1 MDIEI
6 SKVGNNFE
14 VTKMFTSSHIEIKNY
29 DKHTE
34 LQFQNNQIQSA
45 NRVGSNQL
53 LIAIKDD
60 YPHIIAKDPL
70 LKVHVNYEKKI
81 NTFTEKPTTKTKV
94 LHKPILVDDIK
105 EEVNIPIDPNLIKEE
120 IKQQV
125 KEELKKEMFNSSNI
139 NTNKS
144 IEIVEDIEVTPELSV
159 RDKIEKIRKLLRHVI
174 KSEIQHGFLL
184 CGTSGIGK
192 SFLVEELLEDEFQY
206 RRDLHYISY
215 KGSMSEA
222 GLFTVIR
229 KNPSKILI
237 LDDCDSVWGN
247 SNTLNMLKGGLDST
261 VPKINKK
268 KYIFECKYII
278 VDSSL
283 DSNESPETYSI
294 YIDDAHTEEEC
305 RTLFNRRVKYLS
317 SSEDKNDEE
326 IIYEIV
332 EINKI
337 DAEFIKPKR
346 YVSKITTKK
355 KQDIPIEFKGKIIF
369 VSNWELD
376 QFDVNLRNRIKMC
389 PLSLDRKEVV
399 YYIKSLSH
407 KLMPQIKDLDVKNM
421 VLNYYLD
428 HPELPLDIRTFVN
441 TVDLAVTS
449 PEYWT
454 ELLNT

>member
-14 VTKMFTSSHIEIKNY
+14 ITKMFTSSHVQIKNY

-34 LQFQNNQIQSA
+34 LQYQNIQIQSA
-45 NRVGSNQL
+45 NKVGSNQL

-60 YPHIIAKDPL
+60 YPHIIAKDPT
-70 LKVHVNYEKKI
+70 LKVHINYDKKI
-81 NTFTEKPTTKTKV
+81 NTYTEKLITKDKII
-94 LHKPILVDDIK
+94 HKPIIIEDEVVEQEVIIPQSPIK
-105 EEVNIPIDPNLIKEE
+105 LPEVVPPPIVEEKVIIEEVKPI
-120 IKQQV
+120 
-125 KEELKKEMFNSSNI
+125 
-139 NTNKS
+139 T
-144 IEIVEDIEVTPELSV
+144 IVTDTDEDIPEVSV
-159 RDKIEKIRKLLRHVI
+159 RDKVEKIRKLLRYVI

-192 SFLVEELLEDEFQY
+192 SFLVEEILEEEFQY

-215 KGSMSEA
+215 KGSMTEA

-229 KNPSKILI
+229 KNPNKILI
-237 LDDCDSVWGN
+237 LDDCDSVWEN

-278 VDSSL
+278 VDDTLSV
-283 DSNESPETYSI
+283 NGEPETYSI
-294 YIDDAHTEEEC
+294 YIEDAHTEEEC

-317 SSEDKNDEE
+317 SGESRDSDEE

-337 DAEFIKPKR
+337 DSEFIKPKR

-389 PLSLDRKEVV
+389 PLSLNRREVV
-399 YYIKSLSH
+399 YYIRSLAH
-407 KLMPQIKDLDVKNM
+407 KLMPQVKDLEVKNM
-421 VLNYYLD
+421 VLNYYLE

-441 TVDLAVTS
+441 SVDLAVTS

>member
-14 VTKMFTSSHIEIKNY
+14 ITKMFTSSHVQIKNY

-34 LQFQNNQIQSA
+34 LQYQNIQIQSA
-45 NRVGSNQL
+45 NKVGSNQL

-60 YPHIIAKDPL
+60 YPHIIAKDPT
-70 LKVHVNYEKKI
+70 LKVHINYDKKI
-81 NTFTEKPTTKTKV
+81 NTYTEKPITKDKII
-94 LHKPILVDDIK
+94 HKPIIIEDEVVEQEVIIPQSPIK
-105 EEVNIPIDPNLIKEE
+105 LPEVVLSPILEEKVIIEEVNPITIITD
-120 IKQQV
+120 
-125 KEELKKEMFNSSNI
+125 
-139 NTNKS
+139 TD
-144 IEIVEDIEVTPELSV
+144 EDIPEVSV
-159 RDKIEKIRKLLRHVI
+159 RDKVEKIRKLLRYVI

-192 SFLVEELLEDEFQY
+192 SFLVEEILEEEFLY

-229 KNPSKILI
+229 KNPNKILI

-247 SNTLNMLKGGLDST
+247 PNTLNMLKGGLDST

-278 VDSSL
+278 VDDTLSV
-283 DSNESPETYSI
+283 NGEPETYSI
-294 YIDDAHTEEEC
+294 YIEDAHTEEEC

-317 SSEDKNDEE
+317 SGESRDSDEE

-337 DAEFIKPKR
+337 DSEFIKPKR

-389 PLSLDRKEVV
+389 PLSLNRREVV
-399 YYIKSLSH
+399 YYIRSLAH
-407 KLMPQIKDLDVKNM
+407 KLMPQVKDLEVKNM
-421 VLNYYLD
+421 VLNYYLE

-441 TVDLAVTS
+441 SVDLAVTS